1 MVAPIVIDEDIRRA
15 HTLPAAFYRDPAYLE
30 AARQKIFAS
39 SWQLAG
45 DARKLAAPGSVAPCS
60 LLEGCLDE
68 PILFTRD
75 AADAI
80 HCVSNVCTHRG
91 NLLVHGEGSLQGIR
105 CRYHG
110 RRFSLDGRFVSMPE
124 LEEAQGFPSPADD
137 LPRVAFDRYEQLLF
151 ASIAPR
157 VPFAEVIAP
166 VVERVGWLPLRDAV
180 FDAPRAR
187 RYLVRASWA
196 LYCDNYLEG
205 FHVPFVHP
213 SLMKAID
220 YASYRTELF
229 AHGNVQIAQVGDGEE
244 AFRIP
249 AGRPHHGENVAAYYF
264 FLFPNTML
272 NFYPWGLSINV
283 VTPLAVDQARV
294 TFLPYVW
301 DQSKL
306 EAGAG
311 GDLDRVEREDEA
323 VVEAVQVGVRSRLY
337 DRGRYSPTREVGVH
351 QFHRMIAAALA

>member
-1 MVAPIVIDEDIRRA
+1 VV
-15 HTLPAAFYRDPAYLE
+15 
-30 AARQKIFAS
+30 
-39 SWQLAG
+39 
-45 DARKLAAPGSVAPCS
+45 PCS

-75 AADAI
+75 AADAV

-91 NLLVHGEGSLQGIR
+91 NILVQGEGSSNGIR

-124 LEEAQGFPSPADD
+124 FEAAEGFPSPADD
-137 LPRVAFDRYEQLLF
+137 LPRVAFARYEQLLF
-151 ASIAPR
+151 ASVAPR
-157 VPFAEVIAP
+157 APFAEVIAP
-166 VVERVGWLPLRDAV
+166 VLERVGWLPLRDAV
-180 FDAPRAR
+180 FDVLRAR

-220 YASYRTELF
+220 YASYRAELF
-229 AHGNVQIAQVGDGEE
+229 AHGNVHIARVTQGEE
-244 AFRIP
+244 AFAIP
-249 AGRPHHGENVAAYYF
+249 AGWPYHGEPVAAYYF

-283 VTPLAVDQARV
+283 VTPLAADQTRV

-301 DQSKL
+301 DPSKL
-306 EAGAG
+306 DAGAG

-323 VVEAVQVGVRSRLY
+323 VVEAVHVGIRSRLY

-351 QFHRMIAAALA
+351 QFHRMIAAALDA